1 MAYFGKILR
10 NYADHSFGTVSE
22 YGRQLNEIPRAK
34 HAFVVDFFTTR
45 TTGEKPWREMLEGL
59 SSIVQSCDLPSFQFN
74 TQTLNQY
81 NRKRIIQTKVEWNP
95 ITIRFYDTRDNKFQ
109 TVMEEYFKW
118 YYKDG
123 REDSTKFGSG
133 AYVPDIVDENPGIA
147 NFGFQPPY
155 SKGNRTS
162 EYDRRGT
169 QPFGVPPPVGAG
181 GPAGRHTLEEK
192 FEYEKYFFSKIVIN
206 RMSGGREKPIKSPI
220 ILFNPTIT
228 SIQHDSLDYSSAQ
241 PISWTVQFAF
251 EGVQHSEQDKAP
263 AGGPDWISRG
273 ADAAGE
279 WYDSWGSQNDV
290 PKTDPVPETVNNFA
304 TAIGDGVS

>member
-1 MAYFGKILR
+1 MAYFGRILR
-10 NYADHSFGTVSE
+10 NYADHSFGTVTE
-22 YGRQLNEIPRAK
+22 YGRQLSEIPRAK
-34 HAFVVDFFTTR
+34 HAFVVEFYTTR
-45 TTGEKPWREMLEGL
+45 NTGNKPWRDMLKGL
-59 SSIVQSCDLPSFQFN
+59 TEVVQSCDLPSFAFN

-109 TVMEEYFKW
+109 KVMDEYFKW

-123 REDSTKFGSG
+123 REHAYQFGSG
-133 AYVPDIVDENPGIA
+133 GFVPDTVDSNPSIDR
-147 NFGFQPPY
+147 FGFQPPF
-155 SKGNRTS
+155 SKKSRAN
-162 EYDRRGT
+162 EN
-169 QPFGVPPPVGAG
+169 
-181 GPAGRHTLEEK
+181 K
-192 FEYEKYFFSKIVIN
+192 FESNAPHGSTNTSAKGAMNSGQPAIDFEKYFFSKIVVT
-206 RMSGGREKPIKSPI
+206 RMSGGREDPIKSPI

-228 SIQHDSLDYSSAQ
+228 NIQHDNLDYSSSQ
-241 PISWTVQFAF
+241 PISWTVQFAY
-251 EGVQHSEQDKAP
+251 EGVRHLEQDKVP